1 MKSRE
6 GDYTDLPSLDNPA
19 ARRRSVESCVPRRGK
34 KMMTDFSFVF
44 LFPSPHLRSK
54 DERPKKHQTRR
65 MVCVC
70 VGRGVEQCVP
80 VTTHPPGAALSACRS
95 ARLPAC
101 PPRPSSSTCSHVRE
115 RALAGVRAPG
125 RVAAGWPSALRP
137 QAHSRE
143 RASPTASPSMPTP
156 AASPARSGRGREWCQ
171 VRKRSP

>member
-1 MKSRE
+1 
-6 GDYTDLPSLDNPA
+6 
-19 ARRRSVESCVPRRGK
+19 
-34 KMMTDFSFVF
+34 MMTDFSFVF

-65 MVCVC
+65 VVCVC
-70 VGRGVEQCVP
+70 RERSGAVCSRDHAPAQGCTLSPP
-80 VTTHPPGAALSACRS
+80 VRPL